1 MPRAFASVGLS
12 ALAAGMAGGRFLA
25 EHYLR
30 SCLARIAASEAQVQ
44 AWAFLDPQYALRQA
58 KRADDR
64 RAAGEALGALAGVPV
79 GVKDIIATVDMPT
92 EMGSPIFAGNQP
104 RHAAE
109 CVERLERAGAYVVG
123 KTVTTEFAYLT
134 PAKTRNP
141 WNLAHTPGGSSA
153 GSAAAV
159 AAGHVPAAIG
169 TQTNG
174 SVIRPAAFCG
184 IVGFKPTKDTLP
196 YRGVAYL
203 SPSLDQLGVFAR
215 RVADAALLAAN
226 LAEAPASLPAH
237 LLPRQTP
244 PLLLSLANLPWV
256 EAEPAMHLAQEN
268 TLFLLQ
274 QAGARV
280 VRAHLPT
287 ELKPAA
293 AVFQRILLFEA
304 AQELGPLQDRERS
317 RISAQMNATLDAGRA
332 ISESDYFSAV
342 TERQELSA
350 IFDAFIADADAVLL
364 PPAPGAAPRGL
375 ASTGNPAF
383 CTLWSLT
390 GMPALTLPTGLG
402 QDGLPMGLQLGARRG
417 QDANLLAVARWVE
430 ERIGFDAEPPI

>member
-1 MPRAFASVGLS
+1 MRRELASLS
-12 ALAAGMAGGRFLA
+12 LGALAQGVADGRILA

-30 SCLARIAASEAQVQ
+30 SCLDTIAASESRVQ

-58 KRADDR
+58 KHADDR
-64 RAAGEALGALAGVPV
+64 RRAGEIPGPLAGVPV

-109 CVERLERAGAYVVG
+109 CVERLESAGGYVLG

-134 PAKTRNP
+134 PSKTRNP

-159 AAGHVPAAIG
+159 AAGHVPASVG

-184 IVGFKPTKDTLP
+184 IVGFKPSKDALP

-215 RVADAALLAAN
+215 RVADAALLAAS
-226 LAEAPASLPAH
+226 LAEQPE
-237 LLPRQTP
+237 LLPSKPAPREAP
-244 PLLLSLANLPWV
+244 PLLLSFADLPWV
-256 EAEPAMHLAQEN
+256 DAEPAMREAQEN
-268 TLFLLQ
+268 SRLLLG
-274 QAGARV
+274 QAGAKVIAAR
-280 VRAHLPT
+280 LPP
-287 ELKPAA
+287 ELGAAA
-293 AVFQRILLFEA
+293 AVHRRILLFEA
-304 AQELGPLQDRERS
+304 AKELGPLQERERA
-317 RISAQMNATLDAGRA
+317 RISPQMNATLDAGRE
-332 ISESDYFSAV
+332 ISEGDYLCALQ
-342 TERQELSA
+342 ERQEMMHA
-350 IFDAFIADADAVLL
+350 FDAFVADADAVLM
-364 PPAPGAAPRGL
+364 PPAPGPAPLGL
-375 ASTGNPAF
+375 ASTGDPAF

-390 GMPALTLPTGLG
+390 GMPALTLPIGLG
-402 QDGLPMGLQLGARRG
+402 QEGLPLGLQLGARRG
-417 QDANLLAVARWVE
+417 QDANLLAVARWIE
-430 ERIGFDAEPPI
+430 ERIGFDAKPPV